1 MAQNFG
7 YVETKENKAFK
18 PINIRQLFLAKNPA
32 LAKIIPGFIYR
43 YIDNT
48 LHIDFFNDF
57 ITRNYHFEGIE
68 FVNQT
73 IVEFNVKEHIYGVEN
88 IPEQGRFIFASNH
101 PFGGFD
107 ALLLMRNV
115 HKKLGELRF
124 LANDIL
130 MSIPGLK
137 SVFVPVNKHGSN
149 SREMAEKL
157 NELYDSDIQIM
168 IFPAGLA
175 SRKIKGKVIDLE
187 WKKHFIT
194 KAIKHKRDVIP
205 VFIGGQNSNRFYRV
219 ANWRKFFGLK
229 WNIEM
234 FYLPDELVKQ
244 KNADVYIYFGEPIP
258 WQTFDNTKT
267 HQEWAEWVKQATY
280 QLKQNTTNTN

>member
-7 YVETKENKAFK
+7 HVETKESKVFK
-18 PINIRQLFLAKNPA
+18 PINIRQIFKEKNPA
-32 LAKIIPGFIYR
+32 LAKVIPGFIYKF
-43 YIDNT
+43 IDNT

-57 ITRNYHFEGIE
+57 ISRNYHLEGIE

-73 IVEFNVKEHIYGVEN
+73 ITEFNVKEHIFGVEN
-88 IPEQGRFIFASNH
+88 IPEKGRFIFASNH

-137 SVFVPVNKHGSN
+137 AVFVPVNKHGSN

-168 IFPAGLA
+168 IFPSGYA

-205 VFIGGQNSNRFYRV
+205 VFVGGQNSNRFYRV
-219 ANWRKFFGLK
+219 ANWRKFLGLK
-229 WNIEM
+229 WNLEM

-244 KNADVYIYFGEPIP
+244 KNADVYIYFGKPIP
-258 WQTFDNTKT
+258 WQTFNNSKT

-280 QLKQNTTNTN
+280 QLKENASNTN

>member
-18 PINIRQLFLAKNPA
+18 PINIRQIFKEKNPA
-32 LAKIIPGFIYR
+32 LAKVIPGFIYK

-57 ITRNYHFEGIE
+57 ISRNYHLEGIE

-73 IVEFNVKEHIYGVEN
+73 ITEFNVKEHIFGVEN
-88 IPEQGRFIFASNH
+88 IPEKGRFIFASNH

-137 SVFVPVNKHGSN
+137 PVFVPVNKHGSN

-157 NELYDSDIQIM
+157 NEMYDSDIQIM
-168 IFPAGLA
+168 IFPSGYA

-205 VFIGGQNSNRFYRV
+205 VFVGGQNSNRFYRV
-219 ANWRKFFGLK
+219 ANWRKFLGLK

-244 KNADVYIYFGEPIP
+244 KNADVYIYFGKPIP
-258 WQTFDNTKT
+258 WQTFDNSKT

-280 QLKQNTTNTN
+280 QLKQNATNTN

>member
-1 MAQNFG
+1 M
-7 YVETKENKAFK
+7 ETKESKVFK
-18 PINIRQLFLAKNPA
+18 PINIRQIFKEKNPA
-32 LAKIIPGFIYR
+32 LAKVIPGFIYKF
-43 YIDNT
+43 IDNT

-57 ITRNYHFEGIE
+57 ISRNYHLEGIE

-73 IVEFNVKEHIYGVEN
+73 ITEFNVKEHIFGVEN
-88 IPEQGRFIFASNH
+88 IPEKGRFIFASNH

-137 SVFVPVNKHGSN
+137 AVFVPVNKHGSN

-168 IFPAGLA
+168 IFPSGYA

-205 VFIGGQNSNRFYRV
+205 VFVGGQNSNRFYRV
-219 ANWRKFFGLK
+219 ANWRKFLGLK
-229 WNIEM
+229 WNLEM

-244 KNADVYIYFGEPIP
+244 KNADVYIYFGKPIP
-258 WQTFDNTKT
+258 WQTFNNSKT

-280 QLKQNTTNTN
+280 QLKENASNTN

>member
-1 MAQNFG
+1 M
-7 YVETKENKAFK
+7 ETDERKSFK
-18 PINIRQLFLAKNPA
+18 PINIKKLFREKNPG
-32 LAKIIPGFIYR
+32 LARFIPGFVYR
-43 YIDNT
+43 YIHNT
-48 LHIDFFNDF
+48 LQLDFFNDF
-57 ITRNYHFEGIE
+57 ITRNQHFQGIDFVNRVIIE
-68 FVNQT
+68 F
-73 IVEFNVKEHIYGVEN
+73 EVKEHVFGLEN
-88 IPEQGRFIFASNH
+88 IPDEGRFIFASNH

-115 HKKLGELRF
+115 HKKMGDLRF

-137 SVFVPVNKHGSN
+137 SLFVPVNKHGSN

-157 NELYDSDIQIM
+157 NELYDSDVQIM
-168 IFPAGLA
+168 IFPAGMA
-175 SRKIKGKVIDLE
+175 SRKIKGKVTDLE

-205 VFIGGQNSNRFYRV
+205 VFVGGQNSNRFYRV
-219 ANWRKFFGLK
+219 ANLRKFFRLK

-244 KNADVYIYFGEPIP
+244 KNADVYIYFGKPIS
-258 WQTFDNTKT
+258 WQTFDNSKT
-267 HQEWAEWVKQATY
+267 HQEWADQVKQVTY
-280 QLKQNTTNTN
+280 QLKQTR

>member
-7 YVETKENKAFK
+7 YVETKESKAFK
-18 PINIRQLFLAKNPA
+18 PINIRQIFKEKNPA
-32 LAKIIPGFIYR
+32 LAKVIPGFIYK

-57 ITRNYHFEGIE
+57 ISRNYHLEGIE

-73 IVEFNVKEHIYGVEN
+73 ITEFNVKEHIFGVEN
-88 IPEQGRFIFASNH
+88 IPEKGRFIFASNH

-137 SVFVPVNKHGSN
+137 AVFVPVNKHGSN

-168 IFPAGLA
+168 IFPSGYA
-175 SRKIKGKVIDLE
+175 SRKIKGKVIDLD

-205 VFIGGQNSNRFYRV
+205 VFVGGQNSNRFYRV
-219 ANWRKFFGLK
+219 ANWRKFFRLK

-244 KNADVYIYFGEPIP
+244 KNADVYIYFGKPIP
-258 WQTFDNTKT
+258 WQTFDNSKT

>member
-7 YVETKENKAFK
+7 YVETKESKAFK
-18 PINIRQLFLAKNPA
+18 PINIRQIFKEKNPA
-32 LAKIIPGFIYR
+32 LAKVIPGFIYK

-57 ITRNYHFEGIE
+57 ISRNYHLEGIE

-73 IVEFNVKEHIYGVEN
+73 IFEFNVKEHIFGVEN
-88 IPEQGRFIFASNH
+88 IPEKGRFIFASNH

-137 SVFVPVNKHGSN
+137 AVFVPVNKHGSN

-168 IFPAGLA
+168 IFPSGYA

-205 VFIGGQNSNRFYRV
+205 VFVGGQNSNRFYRV
-219 ANWRKFFGLK
+219 ANWRKFLGLK

-244 KNADVYIYFGEPIP
+244 KNADVYIYFGKPIP
-258 WQTFDNTKT
+258 WQTFDNSKT

-280 QLKQNTTNTN
+280 QLKQNATNTN

>member
-1 MAQNFG
+1 M
-7 YVETKENKAFK
+7 ETKETKAFK
-18 PINIRQLFLAKNPA
+18 PINIRQIFKEKNPA
-32 LAKIIPGFIYR
+32 LAKVIPGFIYN

-57 ITRNYHFEGIE
+57 ISRNYHLEGIE

-73 IVEFNVKEHIYGVEN
+73 ITEFNVKEHIFGVEN
-88 IPEQGRFIFASNH
+88 IPEKGRFIFASNH

-137 SVFVPVNKHGSN
+137 PVFVPVNKHGSN

-157 NELYDSDIQIM
+157 NEMYDSDIQIM
-168 IFPAGLA
+168 IFPSGYA

-205 VFIGGQNSNRFYRV
+205 VFVGGQNSNRFYRV
-219 ANWRKFFGLK
+219 ANWRKFLGLK

-244 KNADVYIYFGEPIP
+244 KNADVYIYFGKPIP
-258 WQTFDNTKT
+258 WQTFDNSKT

-280 QLKQNTTNTN
+280 QLKQNATNTN

>member
-1 MAQNFG
+1 M
-7 YVETKENKAFK
+7 ETKENKAFK
-18 PINIRQLFLAKNPA
+18 PINIRQIFKEKNPA
-32 LAKIIPGFIYR
+32 LAKVIPGFIYN

-57 ITRNYHFEGIE
+57 ISRNYHLEGIE

-73 IVEFNVKEHIYGVEN
+73 IIEFNVKEHIFGVEN
-88 IPEQGRFIFASNH
+88 IPEKGRFIFASNH

-137 SVFVPVNKHGSN
+137 PVFVPVNKHGSN

-157 NELYDSDIQIM
+157 NEMYDSDIQIM
-168 IFPAGLA
+168 IFPSGYA

-205 VFIGGQNSNRFYRV
+205 VFVGGQNSNRFYRV
-219 ANWRKFFGLK
+219 ANWRKFLGLK

-244 KNADVYIYFGEPIP
+244 KNADVYIYFGKPIP
-258 WQTFDNTKT
+258 WQTFDNSKT

-280 QLKQNTTNTN
+280 QLKQNATNTN

>member
-18 PINIRQLFLAKNPA
+18 PINIRQIFKEKNPA
-32 LAKIIPGFIYR
+32 LAKVIPGFIYK

-57 ITRNYHFEGIE
+57 ISKNYHLEGIE

-73 IVEFNVKEHIYGVEN
+73 ITEFNVKEHIFGVEN
-88 IPEQGRFIFASNH
+88 IPEKGRFIFASNH

-137 SVFVPVNKHGSN
+137 AVFVPVNKHGSN

-168 IFPAGLA
+168 IFPSGYA
-175 SRKIKGKVIDLE
+175 SRKIKGKVTDLE

-205 VFIGGQNSNRFYRV
+205 VFVGGQNSNRFYRV
-219 ANWRKFFGLK
+219 ANWRKFLGLK

-234 FYLPDELVKQ
+234 FYLPDELIKQ
-244 KNADVYIYFGEPIP
+244 KNADVYIYFGKPIP
-258 WQTFDNTKT
+258 WQTFDNLKT

-280 QLKQNTTNTN
+280 QLKQNATNTN

>member
-1 MAQNFG
+1 M
-7 YVETKENKAFK
+7 ETKENKAFK
-18 PINIRQLFLAKNPA
+18 PINIRQIFKEKNPA
-32 LAKIIPGFIYR
+32 LAKVIPGFIYN

-57 ITRNYHFEGIE
+57 ISRNYHLEGIE

-73 IVEFNVKEHIYGVEN
+73 IIEFNVKEHIFGVEN
-88 IPEQGRFIFASNH
+88 IPEKGRFIFASNH

-137 SVFVPVNKHGSN
+137 PVFVPVNKYGSN

-157 NELYDSDIQIM
+157 NEMYDSDIQIM
-168 IFPAGLA
+168 IFPSGYA

-205 VFIGGQNSNRFYRV
+205 VFVGGQNSNRFYRV
-219 ANWRKFFGLK
+219 ANWRKFLGLK

-244 KNADVYIYFGEPIP
+244 KNADVYIYFGKPIP
-258 WQTFDNTKT
+258 WQTFDNSKT

-280 QLKQNTTNTN
+280 QLKQNATNTN

>member
-18 PINIRQLFLAKNPA
+18 PINIRQIFKEKNPA
-32 LAKIIPGFIYR
+32 LAKVIPGFIYK

-57 ITRNYHFEGIE
+57 ISRNYHLEGIE

-73 IVEFNVKEHIYGVEN
+73 ITEFNVKEHIFGVEN
-88 IPEQGRFIFASNH
+88 IPEKGRFIFASNH

-137 SVFVPVNKHGSN
+137 AVFVPVNKHGSN

-168 IFPAGLA
+168 IFPSGYA
-175 SRKIKGKVIDLE
+175 SRKIKGKVTDLE

-205 VFIGGQNSNRFYRV
+205 VFVGGQNSNRFYRV
-219 ANWRKFFGLK
+219 ANWRKFLGLK

-234 FYLPDELVKQ
+234 FYLPDELIKQ
-244 KNADVYIYFGEPIP
+244 KNADVYIYFGKPIP
-258 WQTFDNTKT
+258 WQTFDNLKT

-280 QLKQNTTNTN
+280 QLKQNATNTN

>member
-1 MAQNFG
+1 
-7 YVETKENKAFK
+7 VETKENKAFK
-18 PINIRQLFLAKNPA
+18 PINIRQIFKEKNPA
-32 LAKIIPGFIYR
+32 LAKVIPGFIYK

-57 ITRNYHFEGIE
+57 ISRNYHLEGIE

-73 IVEFNVKEHIYGVEN
+73 ITEFNVKEHIFGVEN
-88 IPEQGRFIFASNH
+88 IPEKGRFIFASNH

-137 SVFVPVNKHGSN
+137 AVFVPVNKHGSN

-168 IFPAGLA
+168 IFPSGYA
-175 SRKIKGKVIDLE
+175 SRKIKGKVTDLE

-205 VFIGGQNSNRFYRV
+205 VFVGGQNSNRFYRV
-219 ANWRKFFGLK
+219 ANWRKFLGLK

-234 FYLPDELVKQ
+234 FYLPDELIKQ
-244 KNADVYIYFGEPIP
+244 KNADVYIYFGKPIP
-258 WQTFDNTKT
+258 WQTFDNLKT

-280 QLKQNTTNTN
+280 QLKQNATNTN

>member
-7 YVETKENKAFK
+7 YVETKEKKAFK
-18 PINIRQLFLAKNPA
+18 PINIRQLFKEKNPA
-32 LAKIIPGFIYR
+32 LAKVIPGFIYK
-43 YIDNT
+43 YINNT

-57 ITRNYHFEGIE
+57 ITRNYHLEGID

-73 IVEFNVKEHIYGVEN
+73 ITEFNVKEHIFGVEN
-88 IPEQGRFIFASNH
+88 IPEKGRFIFASNH

-168 IFPAGLA
+168 IFPSGYA
-175 SRKIKGKVIDLE
+175 SRKIKGKVTDLE

-205 VFIGGQNSNRFYRV
+205 VFVGGQNSNRFYRV
-219 ANWRKFFGLK
+219 ANWRKFFGFK

-244 KNADVYIYFGEPIP
+244 RNADVYIYFGKPIP

-267 HQEWAEWVKQATY
+267 HQEWAEWVKQTTY
-280 QLKQNTTNTN
+280 QLKQNTADTN

>member
-7 YVETKENKAFK
+7 YVETKEKKAFK
-18 PINIRQLFLAKNPA
+18 PINIRKLFKEKNPA
-32 LAKIIPGFIYR
+32 LAKVIPGFIYK
-43 YIDNT
+43 YINNT

-57 ITRNYHFEGIE
+57 ITRNYHLEGID

-73 IVEFNVKEHIYGVEN
+73 ITEFNVKEHIFGVEN
-88 IPEQGRFIFASNH
+88 IPEKGRFIFASNH

-168 IFPAGLA
+168 IFPSGYA
-175 SRKIKGKVIDLE
+175 SRKIKGKVTDLE

-205 VFIGGQNSNRFYRV
+205 VFVGGQNSNRFYRV
-219 ANWRKFFGLK
+219 ANWRKFFGFK

-244 KNADVYIYFGEPIP
+244 RNADVYIYFGKPIP

-267 HQEWAEWVKQATY
+267 HQEWAEWVKQTTY
-280 QLKQNTTNTN
+280 QLKQNTADTN

>member
-1 MAQNFG
+1 M
-7 YVETKENKAFK
+7 ETKENKAFK
-18 PINIRQLFLAKNPA
+18 PINIRQIFKEKNPA
-32 LAKIIPGFIYR
+32 LAKVIPGFIYK

-57 ITRNYHFEGIE
+57 ISRNYHLEGIE

-73 IVEFNVKEHIYGVEN
+73 ITEFNVKEHIFGVEN
-88 IPEQGRFIFASNH
+88 IPEKGRFIFASNH

-137 SVFVPVNKHGSN
+137 PVFVPVNKHGSN

-157 NELYDSDIQIM
+157 NEMYDSDIQIM
-168 IFPAGLA
+168 IFPSGYA

-205 VFIGGQNSNRFYRV
+205 VFVGGQNSNRFYRV
-219 ANWRKFFGLK
+219 ANWRKFLGLK

-244 KNADVYIYFGEPIP
+244 KNADVYIYFGKPIP
-258 WQTFDNTKT
+258 WQTFDNSKT

-280 QLKQNTTNTN
+280 QLKQNATNTN

>member
-1 MAQNFG
+1 
-7 YVETKENKAFK
+7 VETKEDNAFK
-18 PINIRQLFLAKNPA
+18 PINIRQIFKEKNPTLAKV
-32 LAKIIPGFIYR
+32 IPGFIYN

-57 ITRNYHFEGIE
+57 ISRNHHLEGIE

-73 IVEFNVKEHIYGVEN
+73 ITEFNVKEHIFGVEN
-88 IPEQGRFIFASNH
+88 ILEKGRFIFASNH

-137 SVFVPVNKHGSN
+137 AVFVPVNKHGSN

-157 NELYDSDIQIM
+157 NELYESEIQIM
-168 IFPAGLA
+168 IFPSGYA

-205 VFIGGQNSNRFYRV
+205 VFVGGQNSNRFYRV
-219 ANWRKFFGLK
+219 ANWRKFFMIK

-244 KNADVYIYFGEPIP
+244 KNANVYIYFGKPIP
-258 WQTFDNTKT
+258 WQTFDNSKT
-267 HQEWAEWVKQATY
+267 HQEWAEWVKQSTY

>member
-1 MAQNFG
+1 M
-7 YVETKENKAFK
+7 ETKENKAFK
-18 PINIRQLFLAKNPA
+18 PINIRQIFKEKNPA
-32 LAKIIPGFIYR
+32 LAKVIPGFIYN

-57 ITRNYHFEGIE
+57 ISRNYHLEGIE

-73 IVEFNVKEHIYGVEN
+73 IIEFNVKEHIFGVEN
-88 IPEQGRFIFASNH
+88 IPEKGRFIFASNH

-137 SVFVPVNKHGSN
+137 PVFVPVNKHGSN

-157 NELYDSDIQIM
+157 NEMYDSDIQIM
-168 IFPAGLA
+168 IFPSGYA

-205 VFIGGQNSNRFYRV
+205 VFVGGQNSNRFYRV
-219 ANWRKFFGLK
+219 ANWRKFLGLK

-244 KNADVYIYFGEPIP
+244 KNADVYIYFGKPIP
-258 WQTFDNTKT
+258 WQTFDNSKT
-267 HQEWAEWVKQATY
+267 HQEWAEWVKQVTY
-280 QLKQNTTNTN
+280 QLKQNATNTN